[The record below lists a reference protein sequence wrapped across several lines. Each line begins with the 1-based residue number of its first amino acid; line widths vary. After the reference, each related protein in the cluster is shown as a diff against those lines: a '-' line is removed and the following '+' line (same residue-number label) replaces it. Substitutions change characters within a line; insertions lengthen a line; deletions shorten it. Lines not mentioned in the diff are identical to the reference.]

1 MVCLSVGVS
10 SQLYWVGGNSS
21 WNNPQAWSLS
31 PNGYPCNCLPNET
44 TDVVFANGA
53 AVSLNE
59 NAKCRTFIV
68 QTTENFSISGSGTL
82 TSFGDLQSTSQSVFD
97 IQSLKFDG
105 AVVHNYNNPQL
116 IEAEVELLN
125 GALKLN

>member
-1 MVCLSVGVS
+1 M
-10 SQLYWVGGNSS
+10 
-21 WNNPQAWSLS
+21 
-31 PNGYPCNCLPNET
+31 
-44 TDVVFANGA
+44 VFANGA

-125 GALKLN
+125 GALKLNSNAVFNGGLKITHGDFLAQGRGVVVSHFNATDSHSSFNFN